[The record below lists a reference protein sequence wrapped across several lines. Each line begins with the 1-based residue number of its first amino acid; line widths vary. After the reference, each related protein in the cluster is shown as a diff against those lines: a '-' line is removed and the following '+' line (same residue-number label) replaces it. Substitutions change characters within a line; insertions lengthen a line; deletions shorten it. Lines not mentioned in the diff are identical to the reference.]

1 MTTIRSVI
9 CEKNTL
15 LFSSAKRE
23 MTIHT
28 ACPPPRHC
36 ERSEAIHARTLDCF
50 TLRVRNDV
58 HDNLNCTRSTVAFSK
73 KSYFCILFII
83 LFIDIMA
90 KQFFFF
96 LMAYF
101 LFVSCERS
109 GGRLTDYVNPFLGTA
124 TLWDPEDLGYTRRMK
139 ARTWGAEVFPGA
151 SLPNAMV
158 QLSPVTQFGSGAGY
172 QYEDSVIY
180 GFSHTNKGH
189 WNLLH
194 IPLLPVT
201 GAFSPGDYCST
212 FSHDDESARPG
223 YYQVFLERYG
233 VNVELTSTLRCGYHK
248 YTFDEGAEKKLL
260 ADMTRSNNRVTGWE
274 IRKAGENVFAGFQN
288 ADGRMCFYAV
298 ANYEIEDVVQLK
310 DDEHEASV
318 VNFRNSKGKRPLEL
332 KIGFSFVSIENARMN
347 LEREMQEKD
356 FSQVCREADETWEKL
371 LSRITVSGGT
381 EREKGLFYSCLYRS
395 FLWPALRSDVN
406 FDYTD
411 ARREVANGGFH
422 YYTDPSFWDDYRNK
436 LILLGML
443 SPDVT
448 VDVVKSMIDRGE
460 KRGGYMPTFFH
471 GDHASVFVAGTYFRG
486 IKGFDLER
494 AYRLLLKNATV
505 PGRGG
510 RPYLEEYMERGWIAE
525 KDTTGVP
532 TRDEYKAAVTKT
544 VEYAYDDYAVA
555 LIARELGDGANYRM
569 LTARADNYKNLF
581 DPSTG
586 FWRGRIDDGSWI
598 EDFDPYYPYY
608 AYMYREAN
616 AWQSLFFAP
625 HDPTGMLAL
634 YPSREAVEKKLDSL
648 FSEPWRGYE
657 AHNMTGFIGNYCHG
671 NQPDHSVPYTYY
683 FAGKQE
689 KAQVILDSIM
699 NHYYDMGA
707 EKLAYAGMDDAGEM
721 SSWYV
726 FNAIGLYTYSPA
738 DPEYIVSVPLFD
750 RVAVALDENTRFTVT
765 KNGDGKKI
773 AAVTCGGE
781 KIDGWFIPHDKLREG
796 KEIVITVE

>member
-1 MTTIRSVI
+1 MT
-9 CEKNTL
+9 
-15 LFSSAKRE
+15 
-23 MTIHT
+23 
-28 ACPPPRHC
+28 
-36 ERSEAIHARTLDCF
+36 
-50 TLRVRNDV
+50 
-58 HDNLNCTRSTVAFSK
+58 
-73 KSYFCILFII
+73 
-83 LFIDIMA
+83 
-90 KQFFFF
+90 
-96 LMAYF
+96 
-101 LFVSCERS
+101 
-109 GGRLTDYVNPFLGTA
+109 GYVNPFLGTA
-124 TLWDPEDLGYTRRMK
+124 TLWEPEDLGYTRRIK
-139 ARTWGAEVFPGA
+139 ERTWGAEVFPGA

-158 QLSPVTQFGSGAGY
+158 QLSPVTQFRSGAGY
-172 QYEDSVIY
+172 QYEDTVIY

-201 GAFSPGDYCST
+201 GRVVPGDFCSR
-212 FSHDDESARPG
+212 FSHENESARPG
-223 YYQVFLERYG
+223 YYQVYLERYG
-233 VNVELTSTLRCGYHK
+233 INAELTSTLRCAYHK
-248 YTFDEGAEKKLL
+248 YTFRAEDEKRLL
-260 ADMTRSNNRVTGWE
+260 ADLNRSNNRVRGYE
-274 IRKAGENVFAGFQN
+274 IRKAGEHALTGFQD
-288 ADGRMCFYAV
+288 ADGKMYFYAV
-298 ANYEIEDVVQLK
+298 SNYEIENVVQVEY
-310 DDEHEASV
+310 DDQAVFV
-318 VNFRNSKGKRPLEL
+318 VNFRDSRGSEPLEL
-332 KIGFSFVSIENARMN
+332 KIGFSFTGIENARLN
-347 LEREMQEKD
+347 LEREMADKS
-356 FSQVCREADETWEKL
+356 FLQVRGEADEAWERL
-371 LSRITVSGGT
+371 LSGITVTGGT

-411 ARREVANGGFH
+411 ARGEVANGGFH

-436 LILLGML
+436 LVLLSML
-443 SPDVT
+443 SPGVT
-448 VDVVKSMIDRGE
+448 ADVVKSITDRGE

-471 GDHASVFVAGTYFRG
+471 GDHASVFVAGTYLRG
-486 IKGFDLER
+486 LRGFDAER

-510 RPYLEEYMERGWIAE
+510 RPYLDEYMERGWIAE

-555 LIARELGDGANYRM
+555 LMAGALGDEANRRMLMERAGNYR
-569 LTARADNYKNLF
+569 NLF

-598 EDFDPYYPYY
+598 ADFDPYYPYY

-625 HDPTGMLAL
+625 HDPAGMLSL
-634 YPSREAVEKKLDSL
+634 YPGREAVEGKLDSL

-683 FAGKQE
+683 FIGKQE

-707 EKLAYAGMDDAGEM
+707 DKLAYAGMDDAGEM

-738 DPEYIVSVPLFD
+738 DPEYIVTVPLFD
-750 RVAVALDENTRFTVT
+750 RVKFALDENTDFTIT
-765 KNGDGKKI
+765 RNGKGRKI
-773 AAVTCGGE
+773 TGITYGGA
-781 KIDGWFIPHDKLREG
+781 KIDGWFISHDKLREG
-796 KEIVITVE
+796 KELVISVE